1 MALRYLGILKLVL
14 EIIVFLLLMVIINY
28 VSKKMDGKSYKIL
41 NPREYFPDEEIHSLR
56 QFGFLIIMG
65 LCFINILYS
74 LISIGTDVFH
84 LAIFDI
90 VLSLYIAIKLDKT
103 SLKNKILLLLLIPY
117 GSLTFL
123 IFGNSLIGLLDF
135 IHVPVFIYIIKLYYD
150 KFKKYTESN
159 GLGIT
164 IILLF
169 TIVFISFLLTQVVE
183 HVNPLDSLVMVSNA
197 FTSNGYAILGKSI
210 PGKIDAIVL
219 VWGGYLLSGVGTAT
233 LASAILI
240 RHYNNKLEEYDK
252 KFSEM
257 NEKLEEIKDLIK
269 NKD

>member
-150 KFKKYTESN
+150 KR
-159 GLGIT
+159 IT
-164 IILLF
+164 
-169 TIVFISFLLTQVVE
+169 
-183 HVNPLDSLVMVSNA
+183 
-197 FTSNGYAILGKSI
+197 
-210 PGKIDAIVL
+210 
-219 VWGGYLLSGVGTAT
+219 
-233 LASAILI
+233 
-240 RHYNNKLEEYDK
+240 
-252 KFSEM
+252 
-257 NEKLEEIKDLIK
+257 
-269 NKD
+269 